1 MIKLKYRKIIFLIL
15 IAVLAG
21 GSMAAYSQSE
31 VNFLRKTIQLV
42 FFFQQFMTLVIYLT
56 CFGQD
61 LFSRRH

>member
-42 FFFQQFMTLVIYLT
+42 FFSTVHDTGYL
-56 CFGQD
+56 FN
-61 LFSRRH
+61 LFWSRFI

>member
-42 FFFQQFMTLVIYLT
+42 FFQQFMTLVIYLT
-56 CFGQD
+56 CFCQD

>member
-1 MIKLKYRKIIFLIL
+1 MIL

-42 FFFQQFMTLVIYLT
+42 FFQQFMTLVIYLT
-56 CFGQD
+56 CFAQD

>member
-42 FFFQQFMTLVIYLT
+42 FFFSTVHDTGYL
-56 CFGQD
+56 FN
-61 LFSRRH
+61 LFWSRFI

>member
-15 IAVLAG
+15 IAVLVG

-42 FFFQQFMTLVIYLT
+42 FFQQFMTLVIYLT

>member
-1 MIKLKYRKIIFLIL
+1 MIL

-42 FFFQQFMTLVIYLT
+42 FSTVHDTGYL
-56 CFGQD
+56 FN
-61 LFSRRH
+61 LFWSRFI